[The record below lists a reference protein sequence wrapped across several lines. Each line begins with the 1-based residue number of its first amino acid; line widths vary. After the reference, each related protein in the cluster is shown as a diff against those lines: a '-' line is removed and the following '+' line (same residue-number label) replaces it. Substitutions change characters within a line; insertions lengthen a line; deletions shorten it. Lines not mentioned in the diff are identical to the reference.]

1 LKVSVP
7 GIKFKRDESKGNNQ
21 VIFICQKG
29 PLFLITMEQDGRK
42 MGKRRK
48 EWATYRSLPVEFEG
62 LYFCHVAYEDEED
75 RFSDEHENQKSD
87 DEKSEDDESSGYQNK
102 KWLKNE
108 IESLL
113 SKN

>member
-1 LKVSVP
+1 MTP
-7 GIKFKRDESKGNNQ
+7 FPPMEGGAA
-21 VIFICQKG
+21 
-29 PLFLITMEQDGRK
+29 FLITMEQDGRK

>member
-1 LKVSVP
+1 
-7 GIKFKRDESKGNNQ
+7 
-21 VIFICQKG
+21 
-29 PLFLITMEQDGRK
+29 
-42 MGKRRK
+42 
-48 EWATYRSLPVEFEG
+48 
-62 LYFCHVAYEDEED
+62 VAYEDEED